1 MITIVVGTD
10 RLGGDYAVADD
21 NPGSRDNIWKSI
33 FPDLK
38 MKGFGVRPLERV
50 TYPAGDLYL
59 YVARVP
65 VR

>member
-21 NPGSRDNIWKSI
+21 NMWKSI